1 MNKFLLMF
9 CFCVAGFGAKAQ
21 AFTEKNLQQTVL
33 QFNTSKTVN
42 DYDAL
47 FKKFSTANASER
59 WQAYYYQSAAMLLKT
74 DQLAKKGPAESLRE
88 PNALAGKAGFA
99 AFTSQRDNAELNIL
113 MGLVSLQSIQLNF
126 CLDVQK
132 ELTAIAKNI
141 ATAES
146 SSPNNPRL
154 AILKARIAERSG
166 DKAEAEKQYQK
177 ALNEFTKYNSSDSSI
192 PNWGRQ
198 LIPTNK

>member
-1 MNKFLLMF
+1 MNKFLLIL
-9 CFCVAGFGAKAQ
+9 CFCVAGFGARAQ
-21 AFTEKNLQQTVL
+21 AFTEKNLQQSVL
-33 QFNTSKTVN
+33 QFNTAKTVN
-42 DYDAL
+42 DYDAF

-74 DQLAKKGPAESLRE
+74 DLLAKKVPAESLRE
-88 PNALAGKAGFA
+88 PQALAGKAALG
-99 AFTSQRDNAELNIL
+99 AFTSQRDNAEMNIL
-113 MGLVSLQSIQLNF
+113 MGLVSLQSIQLDF
-126 CLDVQK
+126 CPDVQK

-146 SSPNNPRL
+146 ISPNNPRL

-166 DKAEAEKQYQK
+166 DKAETEKQYQK
-177 ALNEFTKYNSSDSSI
+177 ALNEFAKYNSSDSSI
-192 PNWGRQ
+192 PNWGIQ